1 VGPET
6 DRRMEQHVG
15 NVRRSEDGG
24 IDQVARL
31 QAGTGMVHGDR
42 SQTKKSTGQDS
53 DLGAGGRLPSPA
65 WLHIR
70 LVHLPAVADSVP
82 AGASGLGQQRR
93 EPLDP
98 PVDRDVVDLDT
109 PLGEQLL
116 DISVGQAEAQIPADG
131 EHDDVGWEAEA
142 GKGRSRKRSWA
153 SAAASHTGSLAASTC
168 SWAQPPQWHR
178 WSAMRSA
185 GPPLLMS
192 PHYSPDQR
200 ILRLLGLSRTPVL
213 GRTAV
218 VERIT
223 SHASRKPRRD
233 LAVQGPTPRRLPSLQ
248 WSVLGQGGAAERL
261 NLGGGLEPV
270 GLHTV
275 QLGGGGAR
283 TEITIWRTR

>member
-109 PLGEQLL
+109 TLGEQLL
-116 DISVGQAEAQIPADG
+116 DISVGQAEAQVPADG
-131 EHDDVGWEAEA
+131 EHYDVGREAEA

-153 SAAASHTGSLAASTC
+153 SAAASHTGSLAAPMPSPGMQQC
-168 SWAQPPQWHR
+168 
-178 WSAMRSA
+178 
-185 GPPLLMS
+185 PL
-192 PHYSPDQR
+192 
-200 ILRLLGLSRTPVL
+200 
-213 GRTAV
+213 
-218 VERIT
+218 
-223 SHASRKPRRD
+223 
-233 LAVQGPTPRRLPSLQ
+233 
-248 WSVLGQGGAAERL
+248 
-261 NLGGGLEPV
+261 
-270 GLHTV
+270 
-275 QLGGGGAR
+275 
-283 TEITIWRTR
+283 